1 MAKSNSVEL
10 AQKFVKLAQF
20 SNLILYVCLFIVM
33 RIFKPYSFKRF
44 RTENMKK
51 YLVQSMI

>member
-33 RIFKPYSFKRF
+33 RIFKPLF
-44 RTENMKK
+44 
-51 YLVQSMI
+51 V